1 MQGMPISSVAPRGG
15 PAWSTGGGPTADRS
29 VTVSEESLCFSE
41 PLTVLALAVLGCF
54 KCIADF
60 GLAFIVAFGS
70 VVPDDPDDRSPFGGT
85 GGGMVAVDF
94 RDVVL
99 LVAVAVDTVDATEER
114 AEVVERDLFGVTGD
128 NLLFS
133 TGDGGARLPFAL
145 VLAVAVVAVVAVDI
159 LDAAE
164 DTLTLGDDAAVRA
177 LEVETVETTLDL
189 AAVVGVMSDLAVS
202 KFVEPSLVVDMVE
215 FGRERAE
222 GGRRLEGPAPVLRTV
237 DALEAVD
244 LTDAADD
251 RRRAGTS
258 LVDAVADRCLRG
270 VGVCLGVGPVT
281 ESRGVREELA
291 TEEPP
296 LGVSLESGRG
306 PPTLIVLRVAV
317 DVRETVECV
326 LRATDLTDA
335 EDDLTVSP
343 ATRVTLRFAGGDLSE
358 YMLWASSSAFALAP
372 PRGLPVGVGE
382 VPFGFNSSS
391 CFTSISEECLVSRAS
406 DKDRKTTTDHVR
418 SRSEPSPPTCRNHL
432 PALRL
437 PNVSASSGGCP
448 FGSVRLGLGR
458 VMLLTA

>member
-1 MQGMPISSVAPRGG
+1 MI
-15 PAWSTGGGPTADRS
+15 
-29 VTVSEESLCFSE
+29 VSEEFLRFSE
-41 PLTVLALAVLGCF
+41 PLTVRALAVLGCF
-54 KCIADF
+54 ECNVDF

-70 VVPDDPDDRSPFGGT
+70 AVPDEPDDRSPFGGT
-85 GGGMVAVDF
+85 GGGMAAVDF

-128 NLLFS
+128 SLLFS
-133 TGDGGARLPFAL
+133 TGDGGARLPFAA
-145 VLAVAVVAVVAVDI
+145 VLVVAVVVVDI

-164 DTLTLGDDAAVRA
+164 ETLTLGDDAAVRA
-177 LEVETVETTLDL
+177 LEVETVDTTLDL
-189 AAVVGVMSDLAVS
+189 AAALGVTSDLAVS
-202 KFVEPSLVVDMVE
+202 KFVEPSLVVDMLE

-222 GGRRLEGPAPVLRTV
+222 GGRRLEGPATVLRTV
-237 DALEAVD
+237 DAFEAVD
-244 LTDAADD
+244 LTDAVDD

-270 VGVCLGVGPVT
+270 VGVCLGVGLVA

-291 TEEPP
+291 IEEPP

-326 LRATDLTDA
+326 LRATDLADA
-335 EDDLTVSP
+335 EDDLIVSP

-358 YMLWASSSAFALAP
+358 YKLWASSSAFALVA
-372 PRGLPVGVGE
+372 PRGLPVGVGGA
-382 VPFGFNSSS
+382 PLGFRSSS
-391 CFTSISEECLVSRAS
+391 CFTSISTECPVSRAS
-406 DKDRKTTTDHVR
+406 DKDCDTTTNHVR
-418 SRSEPSPPTCRNHL
+418 SRSEPNLPICRSRL

-448 FGSVRLGLGR
+448 FGSVRLELVR